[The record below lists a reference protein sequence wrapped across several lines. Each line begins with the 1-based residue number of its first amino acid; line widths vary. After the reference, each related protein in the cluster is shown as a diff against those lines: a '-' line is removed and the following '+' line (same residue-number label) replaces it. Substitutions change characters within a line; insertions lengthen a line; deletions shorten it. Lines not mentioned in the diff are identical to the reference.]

1 MRKGGTI
8 EMPPSSYY
16 KVSLSTEKA
25 KKRQS
30 SLGLGRST
38 HNTISQQQ
46 SVHQL
51 LYYNT
56 PVSGLKQVSV

>member
-1 MRKGGTI
+1 
-8 EMPPSSYY
+8 MPPSSYY

-30 SLGLGRST
+30 SLGMGRST
-38 HNTISQQQ
+38 HHTISQQQ
-46 SVHQL
+46 SVHHL

-56 PVSGLKQVSV
+56 PASGLKQDGV